1 MRKYFNPKIFCN
13 CMIGSQIM
21 ALYSGGFCKWVD
33 SSRGW
38 RKEAEG
44 VLPIRLKY
52 LATKKINC
60 LEIPWYLILKKIQQI
75 QYFMTYSMNDNI
87 PKLLLHLL
95 SAYSQQEKNHKSH
108 YLALCITMQEEF
120 HTCPMKLFRLK
131 GGAVGHRFLPFL
143 LDILHLH
150 LL

>member
-1 MRKYFNPKIFCN
+1 M
-13 CMIGSQIM
+13 Q
-21 ALYSGGFCKWVD
+21 LYDWLTNYGIVQWRFLQMGGFFKGV
-33 SSRGW
+33 
-38 RKEAEG
+38 EEG
-44 VLPIRLKY
+44 GRRCFTNKAKFFFKY

-75 QYFMTYSMNDNI
+75 QYFLTYSMNDNI

-131 GGAVGHRFLPFL
+131 GGAVGHHFLPFL